1 MVVIFISIPLYS
13 NTGINGIRMNV
24 FFATRSSPTLSVYLY
39 LQKKNTITHE
49 PVTALF
55 AEKLNDK
62 EVSVLPTELLQSVCN
77 NLTKI
82 VKFAKTR
89 ELFFYKTVV

>member
-1 MVVIFISIPLYS
+1 MFSLLHVHP
-13 NTGINGIRMNV
+13 
-24 FFATRSSPTLSVYLY
+24 PHYLCICIC
-39 LQKKNTITHE
+39 KKNTITHE

-62 EVSVLPTELLQSVCN
+62 EVSVLPTELLQSVCD

-89 ELFFYKTVV
+89 DLSFYKTVV